1 MFKKG
6 KKYQIKVLEDEH
18 CNWHSRKK
26 KLPSNGNMMLLD
38 SFTDIFMA
46 NKIFNFFHRFRLRFR
61 LETTRPTE
69 NLFRHVLLG
78 KTFYRYFM

>member
-1 MFKKG
+1 M
-6 KKYQIKVLEDEH
+6 
-18 CNWHSRKK
+18 
-26 KLPSNGNMMLLD
+26 PSNGNMMLLD